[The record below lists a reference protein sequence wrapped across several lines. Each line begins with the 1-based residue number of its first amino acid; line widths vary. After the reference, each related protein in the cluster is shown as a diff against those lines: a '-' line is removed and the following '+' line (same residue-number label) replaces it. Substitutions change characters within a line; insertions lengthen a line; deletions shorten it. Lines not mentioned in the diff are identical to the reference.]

1 MQAGNKSLFCS
12 PRIKIPAYHQLFC
25 RYSLVFP
32 FRASTRVSV
41 RRLFFQI
48 CAVWAGLS
56 LGAVWTHATL
66 AQRDRPDGQMWKNVA
81 HQINI
86 PRRSRGFCI
95 CGHSPSL
102 PAPTNVALTTLSLAF
117 PQHSI
122 QSVIKRKRVFY
133 SVSF

>member
-1 MQAGNKSLFCS
+1 MVTVSVMMAMSMVIFCATAGIFVYLLSHFV
-12 PRIKIPAYHQLFC
+12 YQDQF
-25 RYSLVFP
+25 VFP
-32 FRASTRVSV
+32 NEKYDNPADT
-41 RRLFFQI
+41 LIQ
-48 CAVWAGLS
+48 GLTCLNKGRTCYTLEIESS
-56 LGAVWTHATL
+56 LL
-66 AQRDRPDGQMWKNVA
+66 KDE
-81 HQINI
+81 INI

-133 SVSF
+133 PVSF